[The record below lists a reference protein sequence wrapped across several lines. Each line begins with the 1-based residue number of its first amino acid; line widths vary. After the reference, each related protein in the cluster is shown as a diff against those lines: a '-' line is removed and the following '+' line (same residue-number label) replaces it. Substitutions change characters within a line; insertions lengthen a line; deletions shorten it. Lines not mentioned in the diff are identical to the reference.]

1 MGRLKMKDSEDK
13 ISKSL
18 NINKKLSDS
27 VSSTLAKIQ
36 EIETN
41 IKKIDIVD
49 QDYEETRQNLR
60 DLIDMSKKTLESM
73 LNLADGMENPKA
85 YSVAA
90 ELLRTAI
97 DANYRL
103 MELHKLAKST
113 QNEKVQKATNITN
126 NSIIVSNTKDVMEM
140 IKQSKINK
148 KEEDGSGK
156 EKN

>member
-1 MGRLKMKDSEDK
+1 MKDSEDK